1 MQEVRAAD
9 EQALKEA
16 ENVKKEFAELKA
28 QQQSQIEEFA
38 NRQKKFEEEFFERME
53 KDRQANLEIMQH
65 EILRLNELRL
75 KKIKNPKERENERAA
90 LLMNA
95 DMLDEYDV

>member
-1 MQEVRAAD
+1 
-9 EQALKEA
+9 
-16 ENVKKEFAELKA
+16 
-28 QQQSQIEEFA
+28 
-38 NRQKKFEEEFFERME
+38 
-53 KDRQANLEIMQH
+53 MQH